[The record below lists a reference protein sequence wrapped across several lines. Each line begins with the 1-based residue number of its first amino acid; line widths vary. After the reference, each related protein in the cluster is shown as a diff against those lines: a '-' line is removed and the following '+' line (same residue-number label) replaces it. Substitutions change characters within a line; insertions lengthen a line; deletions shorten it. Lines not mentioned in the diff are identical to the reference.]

1 MKYKWISSGVQV
13 NTTEIEQKT
22 EVDSSL
28 QEDLLAASI
37 VDMKIKLEKLEELAY
52 FNSVNAS
59 EASNKLKKI

>member
-1 MKYKWISSGVQV
+1 MDFGPDIIKINGVQV

-37 VDMKIKLEKLEELAY
+37 VDMKIKLEKIRRIGL
-52 FNSVNAS
+52 FQF
-59 EASNKLKKI
+59 